1 MSNSTKTSKTFN
13 CETCGIECP
22 VRRGKNIYCLECGI
36 KKNRLESEY
45 FKTLIRRE
53 KREIELE
60 EIKQK
65 KVDVKRKSF
74 LAELEAEGMDTRTY
88 DLKLQREAEIDN
100 QFYNT
105 HVV

>member
-1 MSNSTKTSKTFN
+1 MSKLHKPSKTFN

-65 KVDVKRKSF
+65 KLDEKRKTF
-74 LAELEAEGMDTRTY
+74 LAELEAEGNYSQLYETNKSIEKEFEEEWY
-88 DLKLQREAEIDN
+88 P
-100 QFYNT
+100 T
-105 HVV
+105 HIE